1 MANTFKSYTSRNVGT
16 TPATVGSYTVEAN
29 TQVTAIGC
37 SVANVTEYPVS
48 VEIVLH
54 DGTNSTRIV
63 GPGALVP
70 VGGALIAIG
79 GDQKIVI
86 PVGGSIRV
94 TSSANTSLDVI
105 LSVLEIT

>member
-16 TPATVGSYTVEAN
+16 TPSNIGSYTVSAN

-37 SVANVTEYPVS
+37 SVANISEYPVT
-48 VEIVLH
+48 VEISLY
-54 DGTNSTRIV
+54 DGSNSTRIV

-94 TSSANTSLDVI
+94 TSSANTSLDAI